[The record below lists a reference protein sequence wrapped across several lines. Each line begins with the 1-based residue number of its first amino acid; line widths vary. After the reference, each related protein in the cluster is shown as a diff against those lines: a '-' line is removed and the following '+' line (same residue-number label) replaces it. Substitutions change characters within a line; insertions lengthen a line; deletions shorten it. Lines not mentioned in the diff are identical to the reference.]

1 MIVYS
6 FHSIGLHWC
15 GQLSMYSFQI
25 NSHDI
30 CLWFSDNQFIFQFD
44 WIHDSSLS
52 NKHKINKKF
61 NEFCVWKNK
70 HYSETKLN
78 STVERS
84 KNLPSKLLIRS
95 WLAVDFFLCSSKHSH
110 LTFLTNTVFV
120 SIANTFFDRNRI
132 PNIVYCLM
140 YKTATYHKPKTIQFY
155 LFSLLESVDVF
166 FFP

>member
-1 MIVYS
+1 
-6 FHSIGLHWC
+6 
-15 GQLSMYSFQI
+15 MYSLQI

-30 CLWFSDNQFIFQFD
+30 CLWFSDNKFIFQFN

-52 NKHKINKKF
+52 NKHKIKK
-61 NEFCVWKNK
+61 K

-78 STVERS
+78 STVKRS
-84 KNLPSKLLIRS
+84 KHLPWKLLLRS
-95 WLAVDFFLCSSKHSH
+95 SLSVDFFLCSSQHSH

-132 PNIVYCLM
+132 PNIVYCFM
-140 YKTATYHKPKTIQFY
+140 FKTATYHKPKTIQFY
-155 LFSLLESVDVF
+155 LFSLLELVDVF